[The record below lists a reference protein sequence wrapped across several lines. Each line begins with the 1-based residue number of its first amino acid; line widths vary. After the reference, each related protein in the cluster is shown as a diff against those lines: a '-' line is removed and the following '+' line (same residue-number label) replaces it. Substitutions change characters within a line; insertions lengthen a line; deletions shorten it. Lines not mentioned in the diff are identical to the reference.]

1 MTAIPVM
8 AAIEK
13 ERKMAKTVKITT
25 DNKIS
30 IVDIPWTAEA
40 KEKEI
45 CADCVET
52 VKTQIM
58 YNLFHDTVVMIVD
71 ESGIIN
77 GRPFNLAG
85 SLLYG
90 TQYHGAPIV
99 GDILFGLQSGPE
111 ILPPENPED
120 IMRLLMMKIP
130 ELQEETR

>member
-1 MTAIPVM
+1 
-8 AAIEK
+8 
-13 ERKMAKTVKITT
+13 MAKTVKITT

-30 IVDIPWTAEA
+30 MVDIPWTSTA
-40 KEKEI
+40 KERAI

-52 VKTQIM
+52 VKTQVM

-77 GRPFNLAG
+77 GRALNLAG

-99 GDILFGLQSGPE
+99 GDILFGLQRGPE
-111 ILPPENPED
+111 ILPPKNPEE
-120 IMRLLMMKIP
+120 IMRLLMEKIP
-130 ELQEETR
+130 ELQEEKR